1 MGNGVMS
8 SDSPAQNGGGEGGGE
23 SDKHERITKVYL

>member
-8 SDSPAQNGGGEGGGE
+8 SDSPAQNGGGGE
-23 SDKHERITKVYL
+23 SDKHKWITKVYL